1 MRHSKILAT
10 CLALVVLSL
19 FGLVNTGR
27 AAPPA
32 RYDVELR
39 YRINASRN
47 QRIAQFLAM
56 TRDLESLGFKK
67 NPGEESE
74 AEDPTETRMTG
85 SIDAANARKLLD
97 EPHVKALL
105 LVPAGYVLPQE
116 AKAPVKV
123 HLDLASGLPADRQ
136 RSLEDQVRVRL
147 APLGFREAIGYDNR
161 GHTRLVGWIP
171 RGELET
177 LLGDLRWQSS
187 GALAPAAPVA
197 TLPSPIRNVS
207 PVLVTEVLP
216 QSADKAPAREPAP
229 SATPPEDDQQF
240 LKISREVR
248 ELASGKTQARGV
260 RMEVILTTTPRPG
273 DSAWE
278 TELSRAAGGLVIEGR
293 LGSIVTVIAAP
304 GSAVNLARL
313 PSVSTIRLLRGA
325 SSASRESPEGQAPWD
340 VLRATGLDR
349 LHARRARGQGIRLA
363 IIDGDFRGYERFLG
377 SGLPRETR
385 YIDMTAERN
394 PFLEPDPF
402 PGPADAIGHGTQC
415 ALAASLAAPDARL
428 TLIRVDPAAPYQ
440 VRDVAGY
447 VYGEPVRTYSA
458 AQRSA
463 ELLADTDR
471 LQAQREALGRERR
484 AFLESFGQETDVSK
498 RRETMLKEREE
509 AERELRER
517 EQSISRREA
526 ELSAQELAHRTRQ
539 GRYLRLERDLLD
551 LRGTQ
556 VVASSLLWNDGYPLG
571 GDGPLTSY
579 FDNQPPHGVFW
590 FQAAG
595 NTRGQSWSGLYRDT
609 DGNGV
614 MEFAAPDEAVKPGR
628 WTRELN
634 FLAWQSSDGQRA
646 PELPAKTKLHLSLQ
660 WTEAHDPSFAAGGED
675 LYVRPLADLR
685 LLVLRQLGPSASAV
699 SGDDL
704 ELVATSAGL
713 PERLANHPSS
723 ATYEQ
728 RLDLGIDSAGR
739 YAVRIEGRVPK
750 SIRPP
755 GTPTF
760 PAIEEIW
767 ELRPR
772 LFVDATEAGT
782 RGRAVFLD
790 YATDAGNLGMPA
802 DSRTLVTVGAADQK
816 GRPEPW
822 STMGPPLNRG
832 LLAKPN
838 ILAYDS
844 VPLSGA
850 RDIRALGASISAAFA
865 AGMTASLL
873 SAGMPPG
880 YLENVFGGPPPKLLT
895 VPRGFL
901 SAVDSLKP
909 APRHPAE

>member
-1 MRHSKILAT
+1 MRHSMIFAIR
-10 CLALVVLSL
+10 LALVVSSL
-19 FGLVNTGR
+19 FVLAHTGR

-32 RYDVELR
+32 RYDVQLR

-85 SIDAANARKLLD
+85 SIDAANARKLLY

-105 LVPAGYVLPQE
+105 LLPAGYALPQD
-116 AKAPVKV
+116 AKATVKLQ
-123 HLDLASGLPADRQ
+123 LDLASGLPADRQ

-147 APLGFREAIGYDNR
+147 APLGFREAIGYDHR

-171 RGELET
+171 RGELDT

-197 TLPSPIRNVS
+197 TLPSPIKNVS
-207 PVLVTEVLP
+207 PVLVTEVIP
-216 QSADKAPAREPAP
+216 ESADKAPGSEAP
-229 SATPPEDDQQF
+229 PPVTPPEDDLQS
-240 LKISREVR
+240 LKVSREIR
-248 ELASGKTQARGV
+248 ELASGKSQTTPL
-260 RMEVILTTTPRPG
+260 RMEVILTTMPRPG

-278 TELSRAAGGLVIEGR
+278 NELSRAAGGLVIEGR
-293 LGSIVTVIAAP
+293 LGSVVSVIAAP

-313 PSVSTIRLLRGA
+313 PSVSTIRLPRGA
-325 SSASRESPEGQAPWD
+325 SSASLESPEGQAPWD

-349 LHARRARGQGIRLA
+349 LHARAARGQGIRLA
-363 IIDGDFRGYERFLG
+363 IIDGDFRGYQRFLG
-377 SGLPRETR
+377 RGLPRETR
-385 YIDMTAERN
+385 YIDLTAERN
-394 PFLEPDPF
+394 PSLEPDPF
-402 PGPADAIGHGTQC
+402 PGPADAIGHGTAC
-415 ALAASLAAPDARL
+415 ALVASLAAPDARL
-428 TLIRVDPAAPYQ
+428 TLIRVDPTTPYQ

-447 VYGEPVRTYSA
+447 VYGEPVRSYSA

-463 ELLADTDR
+463 DLLADTDR
-471 LQAQREALGRERR
+471 LRAQREALGRERR
-484 AFLESFGQETDVSK
+484 AFLESFGQGADVGR
-498 RRETMLKEREE
+498 RREAMLKEREE
-509 AERELRER
+509 VEKELRER
-517 EQSISRREA
+517 GQSLSQREA

-539 GRYLRLERDLLD
+539 ERFLRLERDLFD

-556 VVASSLLWNDGYPLG
+556 VVTSSLLWNDGYPLG
-571 GDGPLTSY
+571 GNGVSTSY
-579 FDNQPPHGVFW
+579 FDNQPPHDVFW

-595 NTRGQSWSGLYRDT
+595 NTRGQSWSGLYRDV

-634 FLAWQSSDGQRA
+634 FLAWQSGESQPG

-660 WTEAHDPSFAAGGED
+660 WTEAHDPSFAAHGED

-685 LLVLRQLGPSASAV
+685 LLVLRQRVPSGSTVA
-699 SGDDL
+699 GDDM
-704 ELVATSAGL
+704 ELVATSVGL
-713 PERLANHPSS
+713 PERLANDPSS

-728 RLDLGIDSAGR
+728 RLDLPIDSAGR
-739 YAVRIEGRVPK
+739 YAVRIEGRVPRG
-750 SIRPP
+750 IRPP

-760 PAIEEIW
+760 PAIEEFW

-772 LFVDATEAGT
+772 LFVNATEAGK
-782 RGRAVFLD
+782 RGRVVLLD
-790 YATDAGNLGMPA
+790 YATGAGSLGMPA
-802 DSRTLVTVGAADQK
+802 ESRMLVTVGAADQE

-832 LLAKPN
+832 LLTKPN

-844 VPLSGA
+844 VPLPGTI
-850 RDIRALGASISAAFA
+850 DIRALGTSISAAFA
-865 AGMTASLL
+865 GGTTASLL

-880 YLENVFGGPPPKLLT
+880 YLEHAFAAPSIKLLT

-901 SAVDSLKP
+901 SAVRSPKP
-909 APRHPAE
+909 APRDPAE